1 MPQGNV
7 ILRFNKVSFE
17 YGKNPILSETDFSI
31 REGSKITLMGQNG
44 AGKSTIF
51 QLIMGNLQSESGD
64 VIVTKGLTMA
74 TARQVIPRDEM
85 ELTVKE
91 FFEKA
96 FMTPSTDSTST
107 SAVSSVPNGS
117 LRAGSGRTSQ
127 VRKIYD
133 IEPRIKKVLSVVHL
147 VVPYEKILSKL
158 SGGQQA
164 RLLLAQALIQ
174 DPDILLLDEPTN
186 NLDKQGIAHLTQFL
200 VDYPKTCI
208 VISHDAGFLN
218 SFTHGVLYLDVF
230 TKKIEQYQGDYLAVV
245 EEIKARLERERMK
258 NVRLERDIQNRK
270 EQASF
275 FAQKGG
281 HMRDVAR
288 KMNEKIEELEGD
300 IVEVRRE
307 DKTIRSFAILC
318 QEDISGR
325 ILELKSVSIIKDHK
339 PTAKKVNVMLK
350 KKERLLLVG
359 PNGIGKTTLLETLAS
374 GHAKGEHVTPGIR
387 IGYYRQDFST
397 LDFEETVYK
406 TLSNAMR
413 SGTEQELRSCAA
425 GFLLDA
431 EILKAKI
438 GALSEGQK
446 GLVAFAKLSLE
457 RPGLLILDE
466 PTNHINFRHIPVI
479 AHALNRYEGAMV
491 LVSHVPDFVK
501 QIKIDQVLDLEA
513 L

>member
-1 MPQGNV
+1 MRQNNV

-17 YGKNPILSETDFSI
+17 YGRRPVLSETDFSV
-31 REGSKITLMGQNG
+31 REGSKVTLMGQNG

-51 QLIMGNLQSESGD
+51 QLIMGSLKSESGA
-64 VIVTKGLTMA
+64 VTVTKGLTMA
-74 TARQVIPRDEM
+74 TACQVIPRDEM
-85 ELTVKE
+85 GFSVKE

-96 FMTPSTDSTST
+96 FTE
-107 SAVSSVPNGS
+107 
-117 LRAGSGRTSQ
+117 
-127 VRKIYD
+127 KIYD
-133 IEPRIKKVLSVVHL
+133 IEPRIEKVLRVVHL
-147 VVPYEKILSKL
+147 SVPYDKILKKL

-186 NLDKQGIAHLTQFL
+186 NLDKQGIAYLTQFL
-200 VDYPKTCI
+200 IDYPKTCI
-208 VISHDAGFLN
+208 VISHDADFLN

-230 TKKIEQYQGDYLAVV
+230 TKKVEQYQGDYFAVV

-270 EQASF
+270 EQVSF
-275 FAQKGG
+275 FSQKGG

-288 KMNEKIEELEGD
+288 KMNEKIEELEGE

-307 DKTIRSFAILC
+307 DKTIRNFAIPC
-318 QEDISGR
+318 QEDVSGR
-325 ILELKSVSIIKDHK
+325 ILELKSVFIMRNHK

-350 KKERLLLVG
+350 KRERLLLVG
-359 PNGIGKTTLLETLAS
+359 PNGIGKTTLLEMLAS

-397 LDFEETVYK
+397 LDFDETVYK

-413 SGTEQELRSCAA
+413 NGTEQELRSCAA

-431 EILKAKI
+431 EILKTKI
-438 GALSEGQK
+438 GSLSEGQK

-479 AHALNRYEGAMV
+479 AHALDRYDGAMI

-501 QIKIDQVLDLEA
+501 QIKIDQVLDLEI